1 MKGLIETMN
10 AATSHRMAR
19 LWRKPSESRA
29 IFHRRFATGIAVVGC
44 TLLLLM
50 PNVARAE
57 SSTAAESLAKVT
69 IPTAVIPTTITY
81 AEPYAE
87 SSAGITP
94 DEMNSDEIFHVIAVG
109 DSLSRVAQRYNI
121 EMANLATYN
130 QILDYNNIVIGQ
142 KLRIPPVGVEITEA
156 AEATEAETLPG
167 ADGYH
172 VVRKG
177 ESLSAIGR
185 LYNLSL
191 DEIMALNDITEPNT
205 IQMGKMLRV
214 TGEVVAAEIAAKPEP
229 TMARY
234 VVKRGDTLAQIVADH
249 HTTLKQVLHDNKTL
263 SSDSEVHVGQELD
276 LWLPADAETAFGV
289 VDAPR
294 DGERKI
300 VIDLSEKQ
308 LTAYQGD
315 VIVLQSIVSTG
326 KDATPT
332 LVGEFE
338 TFLKYDSQY
347 MFGDDYDLPGVPWVM
362 YYYDEFAIHGAYW
375 HANFGTPTSHGCTNM
390 TIAESKALYSWAPL
404 GTKVVVQP

>member
-1 MKGLIETMN
+1 MN
-10 AATSHRMAR
+10 AATSHRMAH
-19 LWRKPSESRA
+19 LWQKPGESRA
-29 IFHRRFATGIAVVGC
+29 IFHRRFTTGIVVVGC
-44 TLLLLM
+44 ALLLLM

-57 SSTAAESLAKVT
+57 SSTTAESLPTIT
-69 IPTAVIPTTITY
+69 IPTAIVPTTITY

-87 SSAGITP
+87 ISAQITP
-94 DEMNSDEIFHVIAVG
+94 DEMNTDEIFHVIAVG
-109 DSLSRVAQRYNI
+109 DSLSQVAQRYNVG
-121 EMANLATYN
+121 MANLAAYN
-130 QILDYNNIVIGQ
+130 QILDYNNVVIGQ

-156 AEATEAETLPG
+156 TEAAETAEVETLPG

-214 TGEVVAAEIAAKPEP
+214 TGEVVAAEIAAKSEP

-263 SSDSEVHVGQELD
+263 SSDSEVRIGQELN

-300 VIDLSEKQ
+300 VIDLSDQQ

-338 TFLKYDSQY
+338 TYLKYDSQHMY
-347 MFGDDYDLPGVPWVM
+347 GDDYDLPGVPWVM

-375 HANFGTPTSHGCTNM
+375 HANFGVPTSHGCTNM

-404 GTKVVVQP
+404 GTKVIVQP